1 MAAQQPAQGTD
12 APEQPPTP
20 TLLHNAA
27 LAGAVLCPIIMLMPP
42 RRLDWRF
49 AILGAGFS
57 MSTSQ
62 LAYDY
67 TGRSIHQRIGDRV
80 SAAFSSDL
88 PEAAKE
94 TQRRL
99 REERMRKLGLSEEE
113 MRRQELE
120 KRGIAQRLWYGAED
134 KEEWQK
140 KRHDEHQK
148 ALEEGKALSD
158 IIIEQVKEVLPGGKS
173 SAEKKDDDEKKP

>member
-1 MAAQQPAQGTD
+1 MAAQPAGTG
-12 APEQPPTP
+12 APEQPQTP

-27 LAGAVLCPIIMLMPP
+27 IAGAIICPIIMLLPP

-49 AILGAGFS
+49 AILGGTFS
-57 MSTSQ
+57 MATSQ

-80 SAAFSSDL
+80 QGAFSNEL

-113 MRRQELE
+113 MRRQEQA
-120 KRGIAQRLWYGAED
+120 KRGVAARLWYGAED
-134 KEEWQK
+134 KDEWQK

-148 ALEEGKALSD
+148 ALEEGKGLSD
-158 IIIEQVKEVLPGGKS
+158 IIIEQVKEVLPGGG
-173 SAEKKDDDEKKP
+173 KKDDDEKKP